1 MKLPKL
7 YSFSRMYVSALIVSA
22 VALGALPAYPQ
33 SGTGQEPSAQTGR
46 QRPAPMSMGQ
56 PVPEGK
62 VTKVSDNTK
71 ICMVTNRAYDKP
83 QIPVKVEGKTYY
95 GCCDMCKSMLT
106 NNADQRSAID
116 PVSKQKVDKSAAVIG
131 VTTNGGVIYFKN
143 DKDLE
148 EYNQKL
154 DSK

>member
-1 MKLPKL
+1 
-7 YSFSRMYVSALIVSA
+7 MYIPALIVSA
-22 VALGALPAYPQ
+22 MVLAALPAHPQ
-33 SGTGQEPSAQTGR
+33 SGTGSGSSAQTSR
-46 QRPAPMSMGQ
+46 ERPAPMSMGQ
-56 PVPEGK
+56 PIPEGK

-83 QIPVKVEGKTYY
+83 QIPVRVDGKTYY

-106 NNADQRSAID
+106 NNADQRTAVD

-148 EYNQKL
+148 EYNQKF